1 MEIDN
6 RVIELIRDFT
16 DKANR
21 AAQKYKEIKEKIDYL
36 NTYAP
41 LGAGYEI
48 KQLTPKKAGQW
59 GRYKAHE
66 YCRAMICIKYG
77 IDEDALEAMQDD
89 SLILNRID

>member
-16 DKANR
+16 AQANE
-21 AAQKYKEIKEKIDYL
+21 AARKYKEIRARIDYL
-36 NTYAP
+36 STYAP
-41 LGAGYEI
+41 LGAGAEI

-66 YCRAMICIKYG
+66 YCRAMTCIKYG
-77 IDEDALEAMQDD
+77 IDEDALREMQDD